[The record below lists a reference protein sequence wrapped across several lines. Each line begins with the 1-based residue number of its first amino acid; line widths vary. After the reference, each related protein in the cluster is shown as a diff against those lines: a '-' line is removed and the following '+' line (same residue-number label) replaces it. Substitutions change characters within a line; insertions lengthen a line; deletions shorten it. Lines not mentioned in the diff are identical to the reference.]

1 VIRVQSFTFLVKSFT
16 IVLLIV
22 LFTGQEFTSD
32 KINTEIRDGKEQKF
46 SAELNLESI
55 MSNREVAIMESIL
68 MQILFTH
75 KQSGIIT
82 QFLVGLVINSEL
94 RLGRSFINQADIRL
108 LLTHRLVEV
117 IVESFVHS

>member
-32 KINTEIRDGKEQKF
+32 KINTEIRDGKEQKL

-82 QFLVGLVINSEL
+82 QFLEGLVINSEL

-117 IVESFVHS
+117 IVESFIHS

>member
-1 VIRVQSFTFLVKSFT
+1 VIRVQFFTFLVKSFT

-32 KINTEIRDGKEQKF
+32 KINTEIRDGKEQKL
-46 SAELNLESI
+46 SAELNLKSI

>member
-1 VIRVQSFTFLVKSFT
+1 MIRVQSFTFLVKSFT

-32 KINTEIRDGKEQKF
+32 KINTEIRDGKEQKL

-117 IVESFVHS
+117 IVESFIHS

>member
-1 VIRVQSFTFLVKSFT
+1 VIRVQFFTFLVKSFT

-32 KINTEIRDGKEQKF
+32 KINTEIRDGKEQKL

>member
-117 IVESFVHS
+117 IVESFIHS

>member
-1 VIRVQSFTFLVKSFT
+1 VIRVQFFTFLVKSFT